1 VSGHRAIVGEAILPG
16 GLVRRAAVVVTE
28 GKISEVVREPD
39 SGDLPEDRREVRVF
53 ICPGFVD
60 LQINGAF
67 GIDVGSDHEAL
78 QTLARELPKTGT
90 TSFLPTLISSPIE
103 RYGSFL
109 EALERAA
116 PASGAKILGA
126 HLEGPFLS
134 PARKGAHD
142 PKNLRPVDLG
152 LLEELLGTG
161 LVRVMT
167 IAPELTWSGRPPG
180 SCAREGPWRAS
191 GTPTPPTRRSSA
203 RWTRGSR
210 RSPTCTTP

>member
-1 VSGHRAIVGEAILPG
+1 MPG
-16 GLVRRAAVVVTE
+16 GLVRRAAAVVTE

-103 RYGSFL
+103 RYGGFL
-109 EALERAA
+109 EADVPAA
-116 PASGAKILGA
+116 Q
-126 HLEGPFLS
+126 
-134 PARKGAHD
+134 
-142 PKNLRPVDLG
+142 
-152 LLEELLGTG
+152 
-161 LVRVMT
+161 LVH
-167 IAPELTWSGRPPG
+167 SGRHAG
-180 SCAREGPWRAS
+180 GLHRVGDEGEAVRTLLAVGDAERPLVYVYPVGDDA
-191 GTPTPPTRRSSA
+191 GPDA
-203 RWTRGSR
+203 VVV
-210 RSPTCTTP
+210 